1 MINHPDG
8 EYFNFTIKLSNKAD
22 SKPVFLVENN

>member
-8 EYFNFTIKLSNKAD
+8 EVIFTIKLSNKAD